1 MRRREL
7 FNVAIVAVAWAVA
20 GCQRTGPEA
29 TAAPG
34 GSSVQ
39 IARISPDPS
48 SPLQAGDR
56 VNLEV
61 SVNYTLNAGSGVITL
76 VVQSADNS
84 TIANY
89 SEVVTK
95 GSGTVALKSS
105 FAVPETNSVLVFTPL
120 SAQGQSSTST
130 VDARA
135 FKVLAK

>member
-1 MRRREL
+1 M
-7 FNVAIVAVAWAVA
+7 
-20 GCQRTGPEA
+20 
-29 TAAPG
+29 
-34 GSSVQ
+34 
-39 IARISPDPS
+39 
-48 SPLQAGDR
+48 
-56 VNLEV
+56 
-61 SVNYTLNAGSGVITL
+61 NYTLNAGSGVITL